1 MSIRYYIYSIVGMFM
16 HLFNGFSVKRSLL
29 SKEVDTREE
38 SKAAMEN
45 SEPPRRLEGKYAAI
59 VVCWFLGNG
68 CLFSWNSML
77 TIEDYYVH
85 LFPKYH
91 PSRVLTLVY
100 QPFAV
105 GTLAILAYKED
116 KINTRIRNLFGY
128 TLFFISTL
136 SVLIL
141 DLATSGKG
149 GLGTFIGICII
160 SGAFGIADAHTQG
173 GMVGDLSY
181 MLPEF
186 IQSFLA
192 GLAASGA
199 LTSALRLIT
208 KAAFENSKN
217 GLHKGAITF
226 FVISTFFELLCF
238 LLYAFVFPKLPIVKY
253 YRSKAASEGS
263 KTVSSDLAAGGIQ
276 TPSRRV
282 NEDDK
287 RLERKGNKQ
296 LLLENIDYALDLF
309 LIYAL
314 TLSIFPGFLS
324 EDTGSHSLG
333 TWYSLVLIAMYNV
346 CDLIGRY
353 IPLLKTLKLES
364 RKMLTTVIVSR
375 LLFVPAFYFTAK
387 YGSQGW
393 MIMLTCFL
401 GLSNGYLTVCVL
413 TSAPKGYKG
422 PEQNA
427 LGNLL
432 VLFLLG
438 GIFAGV
444 TLDWLWLIG
453 KGW

>member
-1 MSIRYYIYSIVGMFM
+1 
-16 HLFNGFSVKRSLL
+16 
-29 SKEVDTREE
+29 
-38 SKAAMEN
+38 MEN
-45 SEPPRRLEGKYAAI
+45 NEPPRRLEGKYAAM
-59 VVCWFLGNG
+59 VVCWLLGNG
-68 CLFSWNSML
+68 CLFAWNSML

-116 KINTRIRNLFGY
+116 RINTRIRNLFGY

-136 SVLIL
+136 SILIL

-149 GLGTFIGICII
+149 GLGTFVGTCVI

-192 GLAASGA
+192 GLAASGV

-208 KAAFENSKN
+208 KAAFEKTKN
-217 GLHKGAITF
+217 GLRKGA
-226 FVISTFFELLCF
+226 
-238 LLYAFVFPKLPIVKY
+238 K
-253 YRSKAASEGS
+253 
-263 KTVSSDLAAGGIQ
+263 
-276 TPSRRV
+276 
-282 NEDDK
+282 
-287 RLERKGNKQ
+287 
-296 LLLENIDYALDLF
+296 
-309 LIYAL
+309 
-314 TLSIFPGFLS
+314 
-324 EDTGSHSLG
+324 DTGSHSLG
-333 TWYSLVLIAMYNV
+333 TWYALVLIAMYNV

-353 IPLLKTLKLES
+353 IPLLKFLKVES
-364 RKMLTTVIVSR
+364 RKKLTTAIVSR

-387 YGSQGW
+387 YGTQGW

-401 GLSNGYLTVCVL
+401 GLSNGYFTVCVL

-444 TLDWLWLIG
+444 ALDWLWLIG

>member
-1 MSIRYYIYSIVGMFM
+1 MEI
-16 HLFNGFSVKRSLL
+16 
-29 SKEVDTREE
+29 DTREE

-45 SEPPRRLEGKYAAI
+45 NEPPRRLEGKHAAM
-59 VVCWFLGNG
+59 VVCWLLGTG
-68 CLFSWNSML
+68 CLFAWNSML
-77 TIEDYYVH
+77 TIEDYYVY

-116 KINTRIRNLFGY
+116 RINTRIRNLFGY

-136 SVLIL
+136 SILIL

-149 GLGTFIGICII
+149 GLGTFIGICVI

-217 GLHKGAITF
+217 GLRKGAIMF
-226 FVISTFFELLCF
+226 FAISTFFELLCV

-263 KTVSSDLAAGGIQ
+263 KTVSADLAAGGIQ
-276 TPSRRV
+276 IPSGRA
-282 NEDDK
+282 NQYEKEID
-287 RLERKGNKQ
+287 RKGNKK

-333 TWYSLVLIAMYNV
+333 TWYALVLIAMYN
-346 CDLIGRY
+346 
-353 IPLLKTLKLES
+353 ES
-364 RKMLTTVIVSR
+364 RKKLTTAIVSR

-387 YGSQGW
+387 YGTQGW
-393 MIMLTCFL
+393 MIMLTSFL
-401 GLSNGYLTVCVL
+401 GLSNGYFTVCVL

-444 TLDWLWLIG
+444 TLDWFWLIG

>member
-1 MSIRYYIYSIVGMFM
+1 MEA
-16 HLFNGFSVKRSLL
+16 HNGSGGGPV
-29 SKEVDTREE
+29 
-38 SKAAMEN
+38 
-45 SEPPRRLEGKYAAI
+45 RLEGKFAAMA
-59 VVCWFLGNG
+59 VCWLLGNG

-85 LFPKYH
+85 LFPRYH
-91 PSRVLTLVY
+91 PQRILTLVY
-100 QPFAV
+100 QPFAL
-105 GTLAILAYKED
+105 GTLAVLTYNEA
-116 KINTRIRNLFGY
+116 KINTRKRNLFGY
-128 TLFFISTL
+128 SLFFISTL
-136 SVLIL
+136 LVLVL
-141 DLATSGKG
+141 DLATSGRG
-149 GLGTFIGICII
+149 GIGTFIGICVV
-160 SGAFGIADAHTQG
+160 SGAFGIADAHVQG
-173 GMVGDLSY
+173 GMVGDLSF

-208 KAAFENSKN
+208 KAAFENSKD
-217 GLHKGAITF
+217 GLRKGAILF
-226 FVISTFFELLCF
+226 FAVSTFFELLCV

-263 KTVSSDLAAGGIQ
+263 KTVSADLAAGGIHRQ
-276 TPSRRV
+276 PEQV
-282 NEDDK
+282 GQDPKQPE
-287 RLERKGNKQ
+287 RLSNKQ
-296 LLLENIDYALDLF
+296 LLVQNIDYALDMF
-309 LIYAL
+309 LIYVL
-314 TLSIFPGFLS
+314 SLSIFPGFLS

-333 TWYSLVLIAMYNV
+333 SWYALVLIAMYNV
-346 CDLIGRY
+346 WDLIGRY
-353 IPLLKTLKLES
+353 IPLWKRIKLES
-364 RKMLTTVIVSR
+364 RRRLTTAILSR
-375 LLFVPAFYFTAK
+375 FLFIPAFYFTAK
-387 YGSQGW
+387 YGDQGW
-393 MIMLTCFL
+393 MIMLTSFL

-427 LGNLL
+427 LGNIL